1 MHANFSGKLLTQQIR
16 LRRVVRGS
24 RKGQIQLE
32 SCSNQPTGEVFAG
45 RGGELDSDSGA
56 APSLPSPRQPDWQ
69 AGSAARLTVP
79 GSSGKLSPSRT
90 PLPPPSR
97 GPRTPELCWPSGSP
111 WYPGIPSTL
120 GFGPLTFI
128 KENLSIEFLVQYQCS
143 KVLLR
148 LVVVCTVEQCG
159 ERQRP
164 GWQRG
169 QHRQG
174 GGVGGPVPSQSRLT
188 DITSHQSL
196 TALSSLSTLT
206 TAQFQENNLT
216 QAAADTSMLEF
227 G

>member
-32 SCSNQPTGEVFAG
+32 SCSNQPTGEVFAR

-97 GPRTPELCWPSGSP
+97 GPRTAELCWPSGSP

-128 KENLSIEFLVQYQCS
+128 KENLSIAFLVQYVSTSVQRCFLGLLLC
-143 KVLLR
+143 VLLS
-148 LVVVCTVEQCG
+148 
-159 ERQRP
+159 
-164 GWQRG
+164 
-169 QHRQG
+169 
-174 GGVGGPVPSQSRLT
+174 GVASGSGRAGSAGNTDRAAAWADRSPVSPASLT
-188 DITSHQSL
+188 SPVTSH
-196 TALSSLSTLT
+196 
-206 TAQFQENNLT
+206 
-216 QAAADTSMLEF
+216 
-227 G
+227 